1 MNQRLP
7 YEQLIAEK
15 MQHLPLPD
23 QDESWREMK
32 SLLDSE
38 IPAPPG
44 GGRNGFRPGKSWWI
58 GAVVIVL
65 LGGAIVSTRFA
76 GKQEGGQA
84 SGLASNVPAK
94 TEAVQSG
101 NNTNDD
107 QKSNQSNDKISTPEL
122 STENSATKKDHG
134 KQIAVAVKDNTSNA
148 ANNDEPSHR
157 NLPAAGG
164 GASGAKN
171 ADLPGGK
178 SGIGNEKNSGSQ
190 FSNSGESASSIAKP
204 VQENI
209 DPYESAKNSRSHGKG
224 TIDSKNNASGNKGV
238 SPAERL
244 NDNRTGSGKLNGV
257 SSASKSIENNA
268 SKRAD
273 ASGISSRPN
282 NNNGP
287 AASAKLNKGQ
297 HVQQSNPDARYG
309 EHPAGDKNGRKP
321 LSSPGKDQH
330 GTYGSQYAE
339 IDYSRYEY
347 AINLVETSF
356 NQNQLKYTGRRD
368 WMQWGKDDSENSRK
382 ILADDLPSA
391 PYGLANTNPNGLD
404 QKQVAKQ
411 MHREERKARRAEAV
425 ANRKP
430 FFGEK
435 TDRWFAAGLAPYQN
449 FAVASQQS
457 YNYNSSAN
465 KGTALDYLPAP
476 YLQFHLTDRVY
487 VLGEFQ
493 FNSPQA
499 TSSLLLSN
507 KEVTP
512 AGSQSSYIQNI
523 YLRKLYYFNMPF
535 SFYYS
540 PVKNIYFGSGLQ
552 FSSLNSGIAY
562 LEQKNANNQLLYSE
576 TFKIK
581 EDSLAAKLGGSEWR
595 YLFDANY
602 YWKRFMFGFRYNQAL
617 GDYIDLKVNN
627 VLPPSRARNQA
638 FQFYFRYNII
648 VSGRKGS
655 QYDPLKY

>member
-1 MNQRLP
+1 MNQKLP

-38 IPAPPG
+38 MPAPPG

-65 LGGAIVSTRFA
+65 LGGAIGSIRFA
-76 GKQEGGQA
+76 GKQGTGQT
-84 SGLASNVPAK
+84 SGLASNLPAK
-94 TEAVQSG
+94 TEAVQG

-107 QKSNQSNDKISTPEL
+107 QKSNQSNDKISTHKL
-122 STENSATKKDHG
+122 STENSATKDG
-134 KQIAVAVKDNTSNA
+134 NGEQIAGTAKKNTSKV
-148 ANNDEPSHR
+148 ANIDETSDR
-157 NLPAAGG
+157 NLASADG
-164 GASGAKN
+164 GASNPKN

-178 SGIGNEKNSGSQ
+178 SGIDVNKKSGTQLANSGGSAPIVRKPAQ
-190 FSNSGESASSIAKP
+190 KNIVPDATASNSRGNGAGIIASKD
-204 VQENI
+204 N
-209 DPYESAKNSRSHGKG
+209 K
-224 TIDSKNNASGNKGV
+224 SGNKEGSLPTRL
-238 SPAERL
+238 SP
-244 NDNRTGSGKLNGV
+244 NPTDPKKLNGI
-257 SSASKSIENNA
+257 SSSSKGIENNL
-268 SKRAD
+268 SKRAN
-273 ASGISSRPN
+273 ASGISS
-282 NNNGP
+282 GP
-287 AASAKLNKGQ
+287 KNKDGLASLKLNSGSHDLLGNPDHRPGAQSPAGNRKDGNTLSAPGKGQ
-297 HVQQSNPDARYG
+297 HGAN
-309 EHPAGDKNGRKP
+309 
-321 LSSPGKDQH
+321 
-330 GTYGSQYAE
+330 GSQDAE
-339 IDYSRYEY
+339 KDYGRNEY
-347 AINLVETSF
+347 ATNLVELSSNLTE
-356 NQNQLKYTGRRD
+356 LKYTDRRD
-368 WMQWGKDDSENSRK
+368 WMQWGKDDSENNRK
-382 ILADDLPSA
+382 IPAEDLPSA
-391 PYGLANTNPNGLD
+391 PYGLANTNPGGLD
-404 QKQVAKQ
+404 QKQVEKQ
-411 MHREERKARRAEAV
+411 MHKEERKTKRADA
-425 ANRKP
+425 ATNRKP

-507 KEVTP
+507 KEITP

-562 LEQKNANNQLLYSE
+562 LEQKNTNNQLLYSE

-581 EDSLAAKLGGSEWR
+581 EDSLAAKLSGSEWR

-617 GDYIDLKVNN
+617 GDYIDLRVNN

-638 FQFYFRYNII
+638 FQLYFRYNII
-648 VSGRKGS
+648 VSGRKDS